1 MCMRMQG
8 DLVTVMANDGNWI
21 TRGQLHYYFMFWSCC
36 CFSYD
41 ETEHHEN
48 SLILV
53 SSQDIV
59 PKEMRRFH
67 YLKYSAVQSQLL
79 TSFPSLDIAALW
91 PPLMYSSGDF
101 CVDPMMQDQID
112 SFIANGHAS
121 FEVQLLVCI
130 FLFSICWLGFQS
142 TEFQSAGSCN

>member
-1 MCMRMQG
+1 MYMCMQG

-21 TRGQLHYYFMFWSCC
+21 SRGQLHYYFCCCC

-53 SSQDIV
+53 SSQGIV

-67 YLKYSAVQSQLL
+67 YLKYSTVQFQLL
-79 TSFPSLDIAALW
+79 TSFPSLDIAAL
-91 PPLMYSSGDF
+91 
-101 CVDPMMQDQID
+101 
-112 SFIANGHAS
+112 
-121 FEVQLLVCI
+121 
-130 FLFSICWLGFQS
+130 
-142 TEFQSAGSCN
+142 